1 MIKTCLFIC
10 LFLVH
15 SQLVLSKS
23 ENFRGYN
30 IPHRQSN
37 HITVLSNKKN
47 IPNKQPSLPSEPDL
61 TEVAR
66 ESYRPPQIYTNPANE
81 RPPVVEQSP
90 KIYGKLPQA
99 QPIETPKES
108 YRPPASYQATSPQIE
123 IELERPIENKPKPS
137 TNYGQ
142 STYNQAPKP
151 YEQPPKSYEQP
162 PQSYEQPPQSYE
174 QPKSYEQ
181 PPKQYEQPP
190 TSYEQPPQSYQQPPQ
205 SYEQPPKSYQ
215 QPPKSYEQPSTKYE
229 QPPQSY
235 EQPPKSY
242 VQPAPPAP
250 YAQPPVNPPPPS
262 SYGQNAQYLPQSI
275 HYSSLTP
282 EQIRMINEAKAQ
294 FETLTNTRSQPK
306 YSYLQQ
312 PQAYV
317 AAATN
322 IQAPV
327 YKSRL
332 QAIYAR

>member
-162 PQSYEQPPQSYE
+162 PQSYEQPP
-174 QPKSYEQ
+174 
-181 PPKQYEQPP
+181 
-190 TSYEQPPQSYQQPPQ
+190 
-205 SYEQPPKSYQ
+205 
-215 QPPKSYEQPSTKYE
+215 
-229 QPPQSY
+229 
-235 EQPPKSY
+235 KSY